1 VGLNRPESGF
11 WVIVSVTGKG
21 FLLSVASNG
30 NLMLQVVNNFRDNA
44 SKIRGRAFEVVKVSL
59 GERMTVF

>member
-11 WVIVSVTGKG
+11 WVIASVTGKG
-21 FLLSVASNG
+21 FLLSAASNS
-30 NLMLQVVNNFRDNA
+30 NLVLQVVNNFRDNA

>member
-1 VGLNRPESGF
+1 LV
-11 WVIVSVTGKG
+11 
-21 FLLSVASNG
+21 
-30 NLMLQVVNNFRDNA
+30 LQVVNNFRDNA